1 VPVSSRKQQSGPR
14 AEQAK
19 ASRRQAQQ
27 AREQLAAGGLSH
39 EERRRLRAVIQVTD
53 DAARRHRRE
62 FRHIGLAV
70 GGALVVMVIVAAST
84 GLISAVEAASGQGVA
99 GTFIVT
105 GQTCAGRVVCNWMG
119 TFRYRDGVEVRNL
132 AYGGVLSPAVPPGSH
147 IPAREPAG
155 SHYVYP
161 LHGSR
166 KWLSDVGLML
176 LCGIPV
182 GALLL
187 ISPVGLGKRDMARSG
202 MV

>member
-1 VPVSSRKQQSGPR
+1 MSSRKQHPGPR
-14 AEQAK
+14 AARVK

-39 EERRRLRAVIQVTD
+39 EERRRLRSVIQVTD
-53 DAARRHRRE
+53 SAARRHRLE
-62 FRHIGLAV
+62 FRHLGIAV

-84 GLISAVEAASGQGVA
+84 GLISAVEAASGSGVA

-105 GQTCAGRVVCNWMG
+105 GQTCAGRVICNWMG
-119 TFRYRDGVEVRNL
+119 TFRYRDGTEVRNL
-132 AYGGVLSPAVPPGSH
+132 AYGGVLSSTVTPGSQ

-161 LHGSR
+161 LHGSH
-166 KWLSDVGLML
+166 KWISDVGLML
-176 LCGIPV
+176 LCGLPV

-187 ISPVGLGKRDMARSG
+187 ISPLGLGKRDVARSG
-202 MV
+202 VV